1 MKPVSLHSKKKKKRK
16 NNYIINFCR
25 LLWWFLIP
33 VVRRLY
39 IAKKNINLKIEKH
52 PMYIH
57 KRLKLFYSKNNKKQV
72 DGTSRR
78 GVKGIFHND
87 PTKGTELF

>member
-1 MKPVSLHSKKKKKRK
+1 MVVFDSSRTSSLYCQEEYKFKNRK
-16 NNYIINFCR
+16 TSDVYVE
-25 LLWWFLIP
+25 L
-33 VVRRLY
+33 
-39 IAKKNINLKIEKH
+39 
-52 PMYIH
+52 H